1 MRGNILACR
10 YRFPSQLSTRE
21 SHRDLV
27 ETFERAVA
35 RVVLKHPQ
43 LHVGI
48 AGGSTARPYWVR
60 LDNVKLDEHIDWR
73 LVEGEADDHLREAFV
88 RVAYEQ
94 LDTEFSNHETT
105 PGWRLVVLRRAGV
118 NSIEVLLVF
127 DHTILDGGSA
137 KTFHRDLLQSLQEDA
152 QSTDDQDAGLK
163 DHVLMLPGDSTA
175 TFSPPPEDV
184 VRFPV
189 TADPTAAD
197 EASIGHARN
206 PADAHWAPIATAPF
220 KSQFRTIAV
229 PLTLLSQLV
238 QSCRQHQVTLTGLL
252 HALTLVSLAPLLG
265 PAESSAFTSMT
276 AMDLRRFLPSDQAE
290 RPWFKPE
297 EAMSNYVTILNH
309 VFDEDLVAK
318 VRSRG
323 TSSSSAGFG
332 SAGITDLV
340 WSAAGRVR
348 RDIAAKLDQ
357 GTTDDMIGFALA
369 VDDWRAYLIESTRRP
384 RPASWVITNLGVVDS
399 RPDMPSA
406 PDPRSH
412 PSGSDTG
419 PEAFW
424 SITQSEC
431 VMCANVVSAAF
442 GISMTAVQG
451 GDLIINITWQDC
463 VVSAELGEA
472 FVANLQRWLTSGEVL
487 ALRRLGAEWEHRL

>member
-10 YRFPSQLSTRE
+10 YSFPSQLFSRK

-60 LDNVKLDEHIDWR
+60 LDNVKLDDHIDWR

-88 RVAYEQ
+88 
-94 LDTEFSNHETT
+94 
-105 PGWRLVVLRRAGV
+105 
-118 NSIEVLLVF
+118 LLVF

-137 KTFHRDLLQSLQEDA
+137 KTFHKELLQSLQDDA
-152 QSTDDQDAGLK
+152 RPTDDQDAGLK

-175 TFSPPPEDV
+175 TLSPPPEDV

-197 EASIGHARN
+197 EAAVVHARN

-238 QSCRQHQVTLTGLL
+238 QTCRQHQVTLTGLL
-252 HALTLVSLAPLLG
+252 HALALVSLAPLLG
-265 PAESSAFTSMT
+265 QADSSAFTSMT
-276 AMDLRRFLPSDQAE
+276 AMDLRRFLPSHQAE

-332 SAGITDLV
+332 FAGITDLV

-348 RDIAAKLDQ
+348 RNIAAKLDQ
-357 GTTDDMIGFALA
+357 GTTNDMIGFALA

-384 RPASWVITNLGVVDS
+384 RPASWVITNLGWSTADPTC
-399 RPDMPSA
+399 RPLPT
-406 PDPRSH
+406 R
-412 PSGSDTG
+412 
-419 PEAFW
+419 
-424 SITQSEC
+424 
-431 VMCANVVSAAF
+431 
-442 GISMTAVQG
+442 VQ
-451 GDLIINITWQDC
+451 TRP
-463 VVSAELGEA
+463 A
-472 FVANLQRWLTSGEVL
+472 LTRDR
-487 ALRRLGAEWEHRL
+487 RRLGPSRRASA

>member
-1 MRGNILACR
+1 MRGNIVACR
-10 YRFPSQLSTRE
+10 YRFPTRLFTRE

-35 RVVLKHPQ
+35 RVVLRHPH

-60 LDNVKLDEHIDWR
+60 LDNVKLDKHIDWQ
-73 LVEGEADDHLREAFV
+73 LVEGEADEHLREAFV
-88 RVAYEQ
+88 RAAYEQ
-94 LDTEFSNHETT
+94 LDTKFSDHETT
-105 PGWRLVVLRRAGV
+105 PGWRLVVLRQAGA
-118 NSIEVLLVF
+118 NTIEVLLVF

-137 KTFHRDLLQSLQEDA
+137 KTFHKELLQSLQDDA
-152 QSTDDQDAGLK
+152 RPTDDQDTGLK
-163 DHVLMLPGDSTA
+163 DHVLILPGDSTA
-175 TFSPPPEDV
+175 TLSPPPEDV

-189 TADPTAAD
+189 TADPAAAD
-197 EASIGHARN
+197 ETAVGHARN

-238 QSCRQHQVTLTGLL
+238 QACRQHQATLTGLL
-252 HALTLVSLAPLLG
+252 HALALVSLAPLLG
-265 PAESSAFTSMT
+265 PADSSAFTSMT
-276 AMDLRRFLPSDQAE
+276 AMDLRRFLPPHQSE
-290 RPWFKPE
+290 RPWFKPD

-318 VRSRG
+318 ARSRG
-323 TSSSSAGFG
+323 TSSSSAGLE

-348 RDIAAKLDQ
+348 RDIAAKLEQ
-357 GTTDDMIGFALA
+357 GTTNDMIGFALA

-399 RPDMPSA
+399 RPVM
-406 PDPRSH
+406 
-412 PSGSDTG
+412 PSGSNTG
-419 PEAFW
+419 PEASW

-442 GISMTAVQG
+442 GISMTAVKG
-451 GDLIINITWQDC
+451 GDLIINVTWQDC
-463 VVSAELGEA
+463 VVGAELGEA
-472 FVANLQRWLTSGEVL
+472 FVANLERWLTSGEVL
-487 ALRRLGAEWEHRL
+487 ALRRLGAECEHRL